1 MTRKEFDNLVQIGSL
16 KPASATKK
24 EISTLI
30 QTGLDCLKDTK
41 NKKLNIAS
49 RFVLA
54 YNAAYAL
61 SLSALWIN
69 GYSAISRT
77 IVFQCLPHTLDLSNG
92 QWRVLDKAHHVQNV
106 SEYDGRPEFDEC
118 LVESVVQVCDE
129 IAARISAIPDKN
141 ELFLK

>member
-1 MTRKEFDNLVQIGSL
+1 MTRKELENLVQIGSL
-16 KPASATKK
+16 KPSSVAKK
-24 EISTLI
+24 DISTLI
-30 QTGLDCLKDTK
+30 QSGLARLEDAK
-41 NKKLNIAS
+41 NKKLRIDS
-49 RFVLA
+49 RFDLA
-54 YNAAYAL
+54 YNAAHAL

-69 GYSAISRT
+69 GYSADSRY

-92 QWRVLDKAHHVQNV
+92 QRRVLDKAHHVQNV